1 MAGQPDTITAQGR
14 VDPNQNTGI
23 SIYSCSIKPKGNVA
37 GVRIYLGRPW
47 KPYSVTVY
55 MKSAMAGIIDPTR
68 WLPWSGNS
76 TPDTI
81 FYVEYRN
88 TGPGSSTKN
97 RVKWKGVKTM
107 TAAQADEFTVAPFVG
122 GNSWL
127 PKTGVPFT
135 PGMVPE
141 FYWIKDG
148 HSLNSGFGCRLA
160 PAVRLENKIPDRV
173 FRQTEQRTCGQIL
186 AVLRLQ
192 VRQSD
197 NGFDPLGLAED
208 PENLKWF
215 VQAELVNGRWA
226 MLGVAGMLLPEVFTK
241 IGIINVPEWYD
252 AGKAEYF
259 ASSSTLFVIEF
270 ILFHYVEIRRWQDIK
285 NPGSV
290 NQDPIFKSYSLP
302 PNEVGYPGGI
312 FNPLNFAPT
321 LESKEK
327 ELANGRLAMLAFLA
341 FVIQHNVTGKG
352 PFENLLQH
360 LSDPWHNTIIQTLGG

>member
-1 MAGQPDTITAQGR
+1 MAAVTTQASLAGLRPLKSKSRFLTGSSGKLTREFSIQKAASSP
-14 VDPNQNTGI
+14 PNSFKI
-23 SIYSCSIKPKGNVA
+23 EAKGE
-37 GVRIYLGRPW
+37 
-47 KPYSVTVY
+47 
-55 MKSAMAGIIDPTR
+55 
-68 WLPWSGNS
+68 WLPGLAS
-76 TPDTI
+76 
-81 FYVEYRN
+81 
-88 TGPGSSTKN
+88 PGYLNGS
-97 RVKWKGVKTM
+97 
-107 TAAQADEFTVAPFVG
+107 
-122 GNSWL
+122 L
-127 PKTGVPFT
+127 PG
-135 PGMVPE
+135 
-141 FYWIKDG
+141 
-148 HSLNSGFGCRLA
+148 
-160 PAVRLENKIPDRV
+160 
-173 FRQTEQRTCGQIL
+173 
-186 AVLRLQ
+186 
-192 VRQSD
+192 D

-290 NQDPIFKSYSLP
+290 NQDPIFKNYSLP

-321 LESKEK
+321 LEAKEK
-327 ELANGRLAMLAFLA
+327 ELANGRLAMLAFLG

-352 PFENLLQH
+352 PFENLQQH
-360 LSDPWHNTIIQTLGG
+360 LSDPWHNTIVQTFAGK